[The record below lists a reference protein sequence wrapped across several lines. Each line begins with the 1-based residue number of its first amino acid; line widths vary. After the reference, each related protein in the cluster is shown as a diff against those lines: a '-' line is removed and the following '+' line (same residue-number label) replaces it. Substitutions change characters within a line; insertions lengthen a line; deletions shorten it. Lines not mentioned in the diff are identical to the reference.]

1 MELTIPVTAKEFE
14 SAGSKFIT
22 FPANAKV
29 GDVQYRDVEVGQV
42 DWDMPGHSIKFPVT
56 VIEVG
61 ADEGKK
67 DKISCGVK
75 PEAVWK
81 LKETLRE
88 LGVEVKI
95 VNGKPK
101 FETDELTGMAVVGVW
116 TMQEGYKGGDETAEK
131 VRYPKLTALVKSKPE
146 TII

>member
-56 VIEVG
+56 VTEAG

-101 FETDELTGMAVVGVW
+101 FDTDELTGMAVVGVW

>member
-1 MELTIPVTAKEFE
+1 MELILPVTAKEYE
-14 SAGSKFIT
+14 SAGSKFVV
-22 FPANAKV
+22 FPANAQV
-29 GDVQYRDVEVGQV
+29 GDVQYRDVEIGAV
-42 DWDMPGHSIKFPVT
+42 DWGTPGESIKFPVT
-56 VIEVG
+56 ITEEG
-61 ADEGKK
+61 ADEGKI
-67 DKISCGVK
+67 DKLTCGVK
-75 PEAVWK
+75 SQAVWK

-95 VNGKPK
+95 VNGKPR
-101 FETDELTGMAVVGVW
+101 FDTDELTGMTAIGIW